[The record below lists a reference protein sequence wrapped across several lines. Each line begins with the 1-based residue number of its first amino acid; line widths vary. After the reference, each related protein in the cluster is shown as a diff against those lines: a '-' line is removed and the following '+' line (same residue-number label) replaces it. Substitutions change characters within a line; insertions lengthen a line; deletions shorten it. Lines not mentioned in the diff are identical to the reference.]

1 MQSQR
6 LVLLHLTYWRT
17 AMCVPANTRT
27 CLQLLHHGLCHS
39 FAFIHPSHRYAS
51 FCTVKLPPPELT
63 THLKAPLHKLRRRR
77 DLVLSCSTDLRR
89 ARGRPLRRPPLP
101 LHRLQEIMI
110 TRDSRVRSWGLSP
123 SEADLI
129 AGLTCSSSRST
140 ILVHCERSRIFEYGK
155 TITRI
160 CCEAT

>member
-6 LVLLHLTYWRT
+6 SVLLHLTYWRT

-39 FAFIHPSHRYAS
+39 FALIHPSHRCAR
-51 FCTVKLPPPELT
+51 FCTVKPPPDLT
-63 THLKAPLHKLRRRR
+63 THSKAPLHKLRHRRE
-77 DLVLSCSTDLRR
+77 LVDQSSR
-89 ARGRPLRRPPLP
+89 AQGRPLRSPPAP
-101 LHRLQEIMI
+101 FHKSQEIVI
-110 TRDSRVRSWGLSP
+110 TRESRVRSYGLSP

-140 ILVHCERSRIFEYGK
+140 ILVHCERSRTFEYGK